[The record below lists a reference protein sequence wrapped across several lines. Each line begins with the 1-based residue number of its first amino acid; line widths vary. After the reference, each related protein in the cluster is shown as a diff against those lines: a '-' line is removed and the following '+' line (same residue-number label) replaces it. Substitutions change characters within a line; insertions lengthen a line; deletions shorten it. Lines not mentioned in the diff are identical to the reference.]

1 MNGSLVI
8 LHPSLPGIS
17 SFHIKTSYVVP
28 NETVIHLV
36 NQFSPKLT
44 VEFIEDLQS
53 IDPHMG
59 IDTAQRLLYYLFVAY
74 INESSHVFAQSFV
87 YDAIFSKRLRFV
99 SSRVNDMQIAVTLL
113 RMRLAPDLSHL
124 HLVPPILEYEQL
136 YRTQKVRGL
145 VEILRA
151 EESAQLTFSF
161 RTDLIKN
168 TRVYPYDT
176 NFKGVGET
184 VFFRPC
190 PVRPRHGF
198 VNSQCLQQASD
209 SRGIIAKARCLDPHS
224 EFLIMPYANG
234 KYSALF
240 TQDMVSFGLGMSACT
255 SGGGNTVALPV
266 PTTQYFTGNTLKNAD
281 VTYPYI
287 ETVEHDK
294 QLNIVQLRDGP
305 AISGRNHYIP
315 QEVTV
320 EHIFEINPETDLLQ
334 FEFDM
339 KSADPATTV
348 VYAPNIPITSHYGA
362 HAVANGI
369 AFITKWDMVQNKKLS
384 PNIDLNSAP
393 NYNDYHK
400 LRMEIMV
407 TMERNIGETYNIP
420 PPHVS
425 EFQEICASIA
435 ASSIVTG
442 HGAPIWD
449 PTTDS
454 IRRLLAGG
462 LVSFIALYAAALYG
476 ELRHFGKYAK
486 GKKPYTKCK
495 LSDIND
501 RSSVY
506 YSALHTPAEKL
517 IQQLPTIEIDF
528 MHKGWCGSY
537 GGRNWASATHSL
549 HVLYADLKHFCVSP
563 SRETWMQV
571 VTQWHTCINEQHNGG
586 AILTKY
592 VSPDFFELAAGN
604 IVGGMLNR
612 DVIRY
617 LLINSLAPE
626 LKAHV

>member
-1 MNGSLVI
+1 MNGSLVVTRP
-8 LHPSLPGIS
+8 LAFDMHC
-17 SFHIKTSYVVP
+17 FQIKTSYVAP
-28 NETVIHLV
+28 NETVIYLV
-36 NQFSPKLT
+36 NQFDPELT
-44 VEFIEDLQS
+44 VEFIDDLQCL
-53 IDPHMG
+53 DPHIE
-59 IDTAQRLLYYLFVAY
+59 IDTAQRLLYYLLVAY
-74 INESSHVFAQSFV
+74 INEPSHVFAQSFV
-87 YDAIFSKRLRFV
+87 YDVISSKQLRFV
-99 SSRVNDMQIAVTLL
+99 PSRASGMQAAVTML
-113 RMRLAPDLSHL
+113 RMRLAPDLSHQN
-124 HLVPPILEYEQL
+124 LVPPILEYEQL

-176 NFKGVGET
+176 NFKGMGKM

-198 VNSQCLQQASD
+198 VDSQRIRQPSD
-209 SRGIIAKARCLDPHS
+209 SRGTIAKARCLDPHS

-240 TQDMVSFGLGMSACT
+240 TPDMVSFGLGMSACT

-266 PTTQYFTGNTLKNAD
+266 PTTQYFTGDILKNAD

-294 QLNIVQLRDGP
+294 HLNIVQLRDGP

-320 EHIFEINPETDLLQ
+320 KTVYVVNPETDLLQ

-339 KSADPATTV
+339 KCADPATTV

-369 AFITKWDMVQNKKLS
+369 AFITNWDMVEGDKLS

-393 NYNDYHK
+393 NYNDYHQ
-400 LRMEIMV
+400 LRMEIMA
-407 TMERNIGETYNIP
+407 TISQNIGRTYSIP
-420 PPHVS
+420 SPYVP
-425 EFQEICASIA
+425 EFRKICAGIA

-449 PTTDS
+449 PTSDS

-462 LVSFIALYAAALYG
+462 LVSFITLYAAALYG
-476 ELRHFGKYAK
+476 ELRHYGKYAK

-495 LSDIND
+495 LSDINE
-501 RSSVY
+501 RSSIY
-506 YSALHTPAEKL
+506 YGALHTPAEKL

-528 MHKGWCGSY
+528 MHECWSGAY
-537 GGRNWASATHSL
+537 GGGNWASATHSL
-549 HVLYADLKHFCVSP
+549 HVLYADLKRFCVSP
-563 SRETWMQV
+563 SRKTWMQV
-571 VTQWHTCINEQHNGG
+571 ITQWHTCINEQHNGG

-592 VSPDFFELAAGN
+592 VSADFFELAAAN

-626 LKAHV
+626 SKAHV

>member
-8 LHPSLPGIS
+8 PHSTLLGINC
-17 SFHIKTSYVVP
+17 FQIKTSYVVP
-28 NETVIHLV
+28 GETMIHLV
-36 NQFSPKLT
+36 NQFSPELT
-44 VEFIEDLQS
+44 VEFIEDLQCL
-53 IDPHMG
+53 DPHIE
-59 IDTAQRLLYYLFVAY
+59 IDTAQRLLYYLLVAY
-74 INESSHVFAQSFV
+74 INEPSYAFAQSFV
-87 YDAIFSKRLRFV
+87 FDAIYFKRLRFSPTRV
-99 SSRVNDMQIAVTLL
+99 SDMQDAITML
-113 RMRLAPDLSHL
+113 RTRLAPDLSHL

-161 RTDLIKN
+161 KSDLIKN

-176 NFKGVGET
+176 NFKGMGEM

-198 VNSQCLQQASD
+198 VNSQCLRQASD
-209 SRGIIAKARCLDPHS
+209 SRGIVAKARCLDPHS

-240 TQDMVSFGLGMSACT
+240 TPDMVSFGLGMSACT
-255 SGGGNTVALPV
+255 SGGSNTVALPV
-266 PTTQYFTGNTLKNAD
+266 PTTQYFTGDTLKNAD

-294 QLNIVQLRDGP
+294 HLNIVQLRDGP

-320 EHIFEINPETDLLQ
+320 KNIFEINPETDLLQ

-339 KSADPATTV
+339 KCADPATTV
-348 VYAPNIPITSHYGA
+348 VYAPDIPITSHYGA

-369 AFITKWDMVQNKKLS
+369 AFITKWNMIHGDKLS

-407 TMERNIGETYNIP
+407 TMERDIGRTYNIP
-420 PPHVS
+420 LPHS
-425 EFQEICASIA
+425 PKFQKVCASIA

-454 IRRLLAGG
+454 VRRLLAGG

-476 ELRHFGKYAK
+476 ELRHYGKYAK

-495 LSDIND
+495 LSESNE

-506 YSALHTPAEKL
+506 YSALNTPAEKL
-517 IQQLPTIEIDF
+517 IQQLSTIEYDF
-528 MHKGWCGSY
+528 MYKGWNGSY

-549 HVLYADLKHFCVSP
+549 HVLYADLKHFCVFP

-592 VSPDFFELAAGN
+592 VSSDFFELAAGN

-617 LLINSLAPE
+617 LLINSLMPE
-626 LKAHV
+626 LKIHV